1 MSWLDRI
8 YGAFAPSPRQAP
20 QPQPP
25 LAALAQP
32 PVRATSFSPI
42 PTTGPTLA
50 NYPTSNDAETARR
63 GGFGYGEPTS
73 AYIEGTAGR
82 IFGDKKG
89 ALPMEGRAPAD
100 RVSLHGDPDEFW
112 NIANRAWTTPT
123 TQNRD
128 PTQTKILQSEMTQA
142 ALAANYSPLAALGFD
157 PRMVTTDVS
166 GRSKLGALAG
176 MTDPET
182 GRMVYKAGDSAT
194 IIHEAMHRALLTLKD
209 DKRLPAR
216 LQARLQNPAHEES
229 TVRQFVKAQA
239 GNPEKDEAARDQQG
253 QGPQWTPEE
262 MQIVNKLA
270 QEKIAK
276 NRPRG
281 PR

>member
-1 MSWLDRI
+1 MNWLRDLLS
-8 YGAFAPSPRQAP
+8 PSPPPPPPARK
-20 QPQPP
+20 PP
-25 LAALAQP
+25 LAALAP
-32 PVRATSFSPI
+32 PVVRAKAFSPI
-42 PTTGPTLA
+42 PTTGPTLQ
-50 NYPTSNDAETARR
+50 NYPTPADAEAARR

-82 IFGDKKG
+82 IFGDKSG
-89 ALPMEGRAPAD
+89 ALPMEGKST
-100 RVSLHGDPDEFW
+100 RVRLDDPEFW
-112 NIANRAWTTPT
+112 KVANRAWTTPT

-128 PTQTKILQSEMTQA
+128 PAQTKNLQTEMTQA

-157 PRMVTTDVS
+157 PRAITSDVS
-166 GRSKLGALAG
+166 GRSGLRALAG

-182 GRMVYKAGDSAT
+182 GRMVYNAGVGDPST
-194 IIHEAMHRALLTLKD
+194 MIHEAMHRALLTLKD
-209 DKRLPAR
+209 DKRLPLYLRHR
-216 LQARLQNPAHEES
+216 LAVRDYEES
-229 TVRQFVKAQA
+229 TVRQFVRAQA
-239 GNPEKDEAARDQQG
+239 GDPEKDSRATEQQG